1 MNQGGGVAGLGWR
14 GRGKEDDALKGRGEV
29 VTELS
34 LSRTVVVTEEVDFF
48 RRCLRVI
55 QSPIHSGNSPP
66 KPKQGIPTRP
76 HGGREDTATGS
87 FGGGFS
93 QETGIS
99 NGTPFF

>member
-14 GRGKEDDALKGRGEV
+14 GRGKEDDAGRYRAE
-29 VTELS
+29 S

-66 KPKQGIPTRP
+66 KTKQGIPTRP
-76 HGGREDTATGS
+76 HGGREDTATDS

-99 NGTPFF
+99 NGTPFFFKF